1 MAFLCNFSRVS
12 CIVRQFTNA
21 SRHQIIRRYA
31 QEATETAIPAGQMAF
46 TFGCPS
52 KIFYKAENVK
62 QVDVPSATGSF
73 GILAQHVPALAVLK
87 PGLLS
92 VHEENGDITKY
103 FVSSGSVTIHADSS
117 VQVLAEVAV
126 PLEELDPQAV
136 KEGLTKAQQELGSAS
151 TDVEK
156 AEAQIA
162 VEVHEA
168 MDQAV
173 RS

>member
-1 MAFLCNFSRVS
+1 MSFLRNCSRLLRPCINS
-12 CIVRQFTNA
+12 PHNKIVRG
-21 SRHQIIRRYA
+21 YA
-31 QEATETAIPAGQMAF
+31 EEAAAAIPAGQMAF

-52 KIFYKAENVK
+52 KIFYKAANVK
-62 QVDVPSATGSF
+62 QIDVPSTTGSF

-92 VHEENGDITKY
+92 VHEENGDITKF

-126 PLEELDPQAV
+126 PLEELDPQAI
-136 KEGLTKAQQELGSAS
+136 KEGLSKANQDLAAAT
-151 TDVEK
+151 TDVAK

-168 MDQAV
+168 LEQAV
-173 RS
+173 GK